1 VIAMPTTPLAVT
13 VAGPALRAEAPAL
26 AAGAGLNVLQVGL
39 ALARPWPLAFAVD
52 EVIGAPQPRPVLLV
66 LAAAATVGLS
76 AAAGLLDM
84 AGVMSVERA
93 AERIG
98 ARLRARLFDHAVSRS
113 LRWHDRLPSGELL
126 SRLTTDVGR
135 MLDAI
140 VALAETLVPDVVML
154 VAVVVILVVFDP
166 GLALVGLAVLP
177 PLALLAIRQR
187 RRVRVAQQD
196 ARAESGRL
204 AATTTDLM
212 RNVRAVQAFGR
223 ADRAARVFGLRN
235 TALLGSQL
243 RAVDT
248 SARWTPL
255 ADVVLAVGAGLVL
268 LVGGR
273 EVLAGR
279 MSTGALLVVVA
290 YLRDLYSP
298 VRALTRLSSTLAKS
312 AASAARVAEVLDSD
326 DTIAERPGAG
336 PAPMLRHEVR
346 LHRVGFGYDRDR
358 PVLRDFSLRIGAGET
373 VALIGPSGAGK
384 STVLHLLLRL
394 YDAEVG
400 GVLIDNMD
408 VRDCRLQSLR
418 ERIAFVPQDPWL
430 LDGTLAENIAFGS
443 ATATRADVLAAGQA
457 ALVDEFAWRLPNGYD
472 TPLGEGGVRLSGGQR
487 RRVALAR
494 AAVSHAPLVLLD
506 EPTAS
511 LDPAAA
517 ASIMQAIR
525 SATAERTVLLVTHDL
540 DLAAIADRV
549 VTLEPVGGGDHH
561 GRSHLVAAEAP
572 GAPYPHPHAHPFAHP
587 HARLTSSDPSPR

>member
-1 VIAMPTTPLAVT
+1 MSAPLAVT
-13 VAGPALRAEAPAL
+13 VARPAVRAEAL
-26 AAGAGLNVLQVGL
+26 RLTAGAGLNVLQVGIT
-39 ALARPWPLAFAVD
+39 LARPWPLAFAVD
-52 EVIGAPQPRPVLLV
+52 HVIGAPEPRPVLLA
-66 LAAAATVGLS
+66 LAALGTVALS

-84 AGVMSVERA
+84 AGVMCVDRA

-98 ARLRARLFDHAVSRS
+98 ARLRAQVFDHAMSRS
-113 LRWHDRLPSGELL
+113 LRWHDRLRSGELL

-135 MLDAI
+135 LLDAI
-140 VALAETLVPDVVML
+140 VALATTLVPDLVML
-154 VAVVVILVVFDP
+154 IAVVVVLVLFDP

-177 PLALLAIRQR
+177 VLAVLAVRQR
-187 RRVRVAQQD
+187 RKVRATQHR

-204 AATTTDLM
+204 SATTTDLL

-223 ADRAARVFGLRN
+223 ADRASRAFGARNR
-235 TALLGSQL
+235 ALLDAEL
-243 RAVDT
+243 RAVNT
-248 SARWTPL
+248 SAQWTPL

-298 VRALTRLSSTLAKS
+298 VRALTRLSTTLAK
-312 AASAARVAEVLDSD
+312 AGASATRVAEVLDSD
-326 DTIAERPGAG
+326 DAVTDRPGAR
-336 PAPMLRHEVR
+336 PAPWLRTAVR
-346 LHRVGFGYDRDR
+346 FDRVGFGYDHGE
-358 PVLRDFSLRIGAGET
+358 PVLHDFTLHVGAGET

-384 STVLHLLLRL
+384 STILHLLLRL
-394 YDAEVG
+394 YDVDAG
-400 GVLIDNMD
+400 AVLIDGVD
-408 VRDCRLQSLR
+408 VRAVRQHSLR

-430 LDGTLAENIAFGS
+430 LDGTLAENIAFGFP
-443 ATATRADVLAAGQA
+443 TATRADVLAAGRA
-457 ALVDEFAWRLPNGYD
+457 ALVDEFALRLPAGYD

-494 AAVSHAPLVLLD
+494 AAISPAPLVLLD

-511 LDPAAA
+511 LDPASA

-525 SATAERTVLLVTHDL
+525 AATAQRTVLLVTHDR

-549 VTLEPVGGGDHH
+549 VTLEQHGGGDHH
-561 GRSHLVAAEAP
+561 GRSYQVAAAAP
-572 GAPYPHPHAHPFAHP
+572 GRTQPQPEPQPQPQPYAYPY
-587 HARLTSSDPSPR
+587 ARLTSQDG

>member
-1 VIAMPTTPLAVT
+1 
-13 VAGPALRAEAPAL
+13 
-26 AAGAGLNVLQVGL
+26 
-39 ALARPWPLAFAVD
+39 VD
-52 EVIGAPQPRPVLLV
+52 QVIGAAHPRPALLV
-66 LAAAATVGLS
+66 LAAAGTVALS
-76 AAAGLLDM
+76 VVSGLLEM

-98 ARLRARLFDHAVSRS
+98 ARLRARVFDHTVTRS
-113 LRWHDRLPSGELL
+113 LRWHDRLSSGELL

-135 MLDAI
+135 VLDAI
-140 VALAETLVPDVVML
+140 VALAETLVPDLIML
-154 VAVVVILVVFDP
+154 VAVLVILVVFDP

-177 PLALLAIRQR
+177 VLALLAIRQR
-187 RRVRVAQQD
+187 RLVRAAQQD

-204 AATTTDLM
+204 AAATTDLM

-223 ADRAARVFGLRN
+223 TDRAARAFGVRN
-235 TALLGSQL
+235 TALLRSEL

-255 ADVVLAVGAGLVL
+255 ADTVLAVGAGLVL

-279 MSTGALLVVVA
+279 LSTGELLVVVA

-298 VRALTRLSSTLAKS
+298 VRALTRLSSTLAK
-312 AASAARVAEVLDSD
+312 AGASAARVAEVLDSD
-326 DTIAERPGAG
+326 DTIVDKPGAR
-336 PAPMLRHEVR
+336 PAPLLRREVR
-346 LHRVGFGYDRDR
+346 FQSVGFGYDRDR
-358 PVLRDFSLRIGAGET
+358 PVLHDFNLRIGVGET
-373 VALIGPSGAGK
+373 VALVGPSGAGK

-394 YDAEVG
+394 YDAEAG
-400 GVLIDNMD
+400 GVSIDGVD

-430 LDGTLAENIAFGS
+430 LDGTLADNIAFGS
-443 ATATRADVLAAGQA
+443 ATATRADVLAAGRA
-457 ALVDEFAWRLPNGYD
+457 ALVDEFALKLPYGYD

-494 AAVSHAPLVLLD
+494 AAVSNAALVLLD

-511 LDPAAA
+511 LDAASA
-517 ASIMQAIR
+517 ASIMQAIW
-525 SATAERTVLLVTHDL
+525 SATAERTVLLVTHDR

-549 VTLEPVGGGDHH
+549 VTLEPVKGGENH
-561 GRSHLVAAEAP
+561 GRSYPVADPAQ
-572 GAPYPHPHAHPFAHP
+572 GSSYPHPHALSFAQP
-587 HARLTSSDPSPR
+587 QPRLTS

>member
-1 VIAMPTTPLAVT
+1 MPNKPLAVT
-13 VAGPALRAEAPAL
+13 VAGPAMRAEAPAL
-26 AAGAGLNVLQVGL
+26 AAGAGLNVLQVGVT
-39 ALARPWPLAFAVD
+39 LARPWPLAYAVD
-52 EVIGAPQPRPVLLV
+52 QVIGAAHPRPALLLV
-66 LAAAATVGLS
+66 AAAGTVVLS
-76 AAAGLLDM
+76 AASGLLDL

-98 ARLRARLFDHAVSRS
+98 RRLRARVFDHAMSRS
-113 LRWHDRLPSGELL
+113 LRWHDRQPSGELL

-135 MLDAI
+135 LLDAI
-140 VALAETLVPDVVML
+140 VALAETLVPDLVML
-154 VAVVVILVVFDP
+154 VAVLVILVVFDP

-177 PLALLAIRQR
+177 VLALLAIRQR
-187 RRVRVAQQD
+187 RRVRTAQQD
-196 ARAESGRL
+196 ARAGSGRL
-204 AATTTDLM
+204 AATATDLL

-223 ADRAARVFGLRN
+223 TDRAARAFGLRN
-235 TALLGSQL
+235 TALLRSQL

-279 MSTGALLVVVA
+279 MRTGELLVVVA

-298 VRALTRLSSTLAKS
+298 VRSLTRLSRTLAKS
-312 AASAARVAEVLDSD
+312 GASAARVAEVLNSD
-326 DTIAERPGAG
+326 DTIVDQPGAG
-336 PAPMLRHEVR
+336 PVPMLRNEVR
-346 LHRVGFGYDRDR
+346 LRHVGFGYDPDR
-358 PVLRDFSLRIGAGET
+358 PVLNDVNLRIGAGET
-373 VALIGPSGAGK
+373 VALVGPSGAGK
-384 STVLHLLLRL
+384 STILHLLLRL
-394 YDAEVG
+394 YDVETG
-400 GVLIDNMD
+400 SVLIDNVD

-443 ATATRADVLAAGQA
+443 ATATRAEVLAAGRA
-457 ALVDEFAWRLPNGYD
+457 ALVDEFARKLPQGYD

-494 AAVSHAPLVLLD
+494 AAVSNAPLVLLD

-517 ASIMQAIR
+517 ASIMQAIE
-525 SATAERTVLLVTHDL
+525 SATAERTVLLVTHDQ

-549 VTLEPVGGGDHH
+549 VTLEPAKGGENH
-561 GRSHLVAAEAP
+561 GRSYPVAAPEQGPAH
-572 GAPYPHPHAHPFAHP
+572 PHPHAHPHP
-587 HARLTSSDPSPR
+587 RLTSKPSW

>member
-1 VIAMPTTPLAVT
+1 MPTTPLAVT

-26 AAGAGLNVLQVGL
+26 AAGAGLNVLQVGVT
-39 ALARPWPLAFAVD
+39 LARPWPLAYAVD
-52 EVIGAPQPRPVLLV
+52 QVIGAAHPRPALLV
-66 LAAAATVGLS
+66 VAAAGTVALTAVS
-76 AAAGLLDM
+76 GLLDM

-98 ARLRARLFDHAVSRS
+98 ARLRVRVFDHAMTRS
-113 LRWHDRLPSGELL
+113 LRWHDRLRSGELL

-140 VALAETLVPDVVML
+140 VALAATLVPDLVML
-154 VAVVVILVVFDP
+154 VAVLIILVVFDP

-177 PLALLAIRQR
+177 VLAVLALRQR
-187 RRVRVAQQD
+187 RRIRAAQQD

-204 AATTTDLM
+204 AATTTDLI
-212 RNVRAVQAFGR
+212 RNGRAVQTFGR
-223 ADRAARVFGLRN
+223 TDRAARAFGLRN
-235 TALLGSQL
+235 TALLRAQL

-279 MSTGALLVVVA
+279 LSTGELLVVVA

-298 VRALTRLSSTLAKS
+298 VRALTRLSSTLAK
-312 AASAARVAEVLDSD
+312 AGASAARVAEVLDCD
-326 DTIAERPGAG
+326 DTVAEQPSAR
-336 PAPMLRHEVR
+336 PAPLLRREVR
-346 LHRVGFGYDRDR
+346 FHRVGFGYDRDR
-358 PVLRDFSLRIGAGET
+358 PVLHDFNLRIGAGET

-394 YDAEVG
+394 YDAEAG
-400 GVLIDNMD
+400 GVLIDGVD

-443 ATATRADVLAAGQA
+443 ATATRADVLAASRA
-457 ALVDEFAWRLPNGYD
+457 ALVDEFAQQLLLGYD

-494 AAVSHAPLVLLD
+494 AAVSNAPLVLLD

-511 LDPAAA
+511 LDPASAA
-517 ASIMQAIR
+517 AIMQAIR
-525 SATAERTVLLVTHDL
+525 SATAERTVLLVTHDQ
-540 DLAAIADRV
+540 DLAAVADRV
-549 VTLEPVGGGDHH
+549 VTLEPATGGENH
-561 GRSHLVAAEAP
+561 GSSYPVAAPAP
-572 GAPYPHPHAHPFAHP
+572 GASYPHPHAHSFAHP
-587 HARLTSSDPSPR
+587 HPRVTSGEGS